1 MTMPWSHVDRMIP
14 EYCDG
19 RLSAE
24 DAARVEAHL
33 ERCAACR
40 SAADDFRF
48 ASALLTRLP
57 VTKAPDSLWTGILA
71 ELDARDKKTDRES
84 FSAGSSEKDSRS
96 VFLSARRLALAT
108 CTVLMIGVATYWYS
122 SRVPA
127 ESWQVTNSDS
137 NAGVDRVAAGQW
149 LQTDASSRLRINVG
163 SIGFVDVAP
172 NSRVRLG
179 TTRASEHR
187 IELERGE
194 ISAQISAPPRLF
206 FVDTPASTVVDLGCA
221 YTMRVGDGGEGRLRV
236 TLGWASLE
244 WRGRQALVPAGAV
257 CQTRQGA
264 GPGTP
269 CFEDASV
276 QLQQAL
282 DALDFR
288 NGGSGALDIVLAE
301 SRARDTL
308 TLWHL
313 LPRVDAA
320 DRRRVFDRIVSLTP
334 PLPPDVSREK
344 VLQLDPDTL
353 ERWKEALTW
362 AWIWPLQPTL
372 NGGVK

>member
-1 MTMPWSHVDRMIP
+1 MTLPWSHVDRMIP

-19 RLSAE
+19 RLSVE

-57 VTKAPDSLWTGILA
+57 VTKAPDSLWPGILA
-71 ELDARDKKTDRES
+71 GLDARDKK
-84 FSAGSSEKDSRS
+84 SEKDSRF
-96 VFLSARRLALAT
+96 VFLSARRLALAAT
-108 CTVLMIGVATYWYS
+108 TVVAIGVAAYWYT
-122 SRVPA
+122 SRSPA
-127 ESWQVTNSDS
+127 ESWQVSATAS

-221 YTMRVGDGGEGRLRV
+221 YTMKVGDTGDGRLRV

-244 WRGRQALVPAGAV
+244 SNGRAALVPAGAS
-257 CQTRQGA
+257 CRTRPGA

-269 CFEDASV
+269 CFDDASAA
-276 QLQQAL
+276 LQQAL
-282 DALDFR
+282 DALDFQ
-288 NGGSGALDIVLAE
+288 NGGRRALDTVLAE
-301 SRARDTL
+301 SRVRDTL

-313 LPRVDAA
+313 LSRVDEIDRGRVA
-320 DRRRVFDRIVSLTP
+320 DRITSLA
-334 PLPPDVSREK
+334 PLPSGVSREK
-344 VLQLDPDTL
+344 ALELDPDTL
-353 ERWKEALTW
+353 TRWREELAWTW
-362 AWIWPLQPTL
+362 
-372 NGGVK
+372 